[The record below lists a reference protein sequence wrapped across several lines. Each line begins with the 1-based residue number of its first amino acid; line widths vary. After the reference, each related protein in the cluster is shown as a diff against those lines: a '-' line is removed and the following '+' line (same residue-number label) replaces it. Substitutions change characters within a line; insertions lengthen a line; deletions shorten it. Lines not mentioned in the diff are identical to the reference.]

1 MAKIVKLSESLHE
14 QNNKNDITKA
24 TKNMD
29 KAVEN
34 LKNEIMKDPIFAFN
48 IIDELMGVI
57 SAAIRI
63 KNIYK

>member
-1 MAKIVKLSESLHE
+1 MAKIVKLSESSHE
-14 QNNKNDITKA
+14 KNNKNDITKA
-24 TKNMD
+24 TKRMD

-57 SAAIRI
+57 SAAMRI
-63 KNIYK
+63 KNI